1 MSDPSPLVVVSGALW
16 VVAAAVS
23 VITATVRTF
32 RIRRRADADGT
43 GARAPWAP
51 FGPECTWP
59 LVAAAVGYA
68 VEAVIVRRI
77 SLGDASQSI
86 WWPVFAASALTY
98 VTQRRLRGRAKG
110 ASALFAAAGAVLF
123 GPVFG

>member
-16 VVAAAVS
+16 VAAAGAS
-23 VITATVRTF
+23 VIIATVRSF
-32 RIRRRADADGT
+32 RIRRRSAANKAGT
-43 GARAPWAP
+43 RAPWAP
-51 FGPECTWP
+51 FGPECAWP

-68 VEAVIVRRI
+68 VEAVIVRRL

-86 WWPVFAASALTY
+86 WWPAFAASALTY
-98 VTQRRLRGRAKG
+98 VAQRRLRGPAKG
-110 ASALFAAAGAVLF
+110 FPALFAAVGAVLF